1 MKKMLL
7 MVLSLILT
15 PSLYAD
21 SIEGTWQGQLIV
33 SPGNELTIQFII
45 ESAEG
50 GYSVTLN
57 SPESGAIK
65 NVPADTARFENGE
78 LTLEVAELSGSFA
91 GNFNEGEISGHWQ
104 QLDQLLPLVL
114 KPLLKAELSE
124 TFRSLLSGRW
134 EGSIKLPGGDEILI
148 DMIFKIDEENNVT
161 GDLGIPEQTPSR
173 FPMSDVIASES
184 GIRLNI
190 TVMNASFKGSFT
202 KDGLIGEWTQG
213 SSLPLTLVK
222 KVFDPKLLA
231 LDLGDEAR
239 SLLMGSWFGY
249 INTPAGDDTIVYR
262 FVQVDDYIHGYADK
276 PDHGSYN
283 TPIKSVTL
291 NGSEIEIKVHDYY
304 VFTGK
309 VEDGKLAGELK
320 DLNQTMP
327 LMLEK
332 GRLPPIALDIPEP
345 LRGIW
350 QGVQK
355 SPKGSNTVIVR
366 FEQEPAGVMV
376 GFVDQPDLHIKGSRI
391 HDVTVSADEVTIKL
405 SELTRTSFTG
415 TLSGDQLIGAVT
427 TGAKVSELELK
438 RMK

>member
-7 MVLSLILT
+7 MVLSLILA
-15 PSLYAD
+15 PSLFAD

-78 LTLEVAELSGSFA
+78 LTLEVAELSGSFS

-173 FPMSDVIASES
+173 FPMNDVIASES

-231 LDLGDEAR
+231 LELGEEAR

-262 FVQVDDYIHGYADK
+262 FVQVDDYILGYSDN
-276 PDHGSYN
+276 PDQGSLDM
-283 TPIKSVTL
+283 PIKSVTL
-291 NGSEIEIKVHDYY
+291 NGSEIEIKAHDYY

-309 VEDGKLAGELK
+309 AEDGKLAGELK
-320 DLNQTMP
+320 QFNQTLP

-332 GRLPPIALDIPEP
+332 GRLPPIALDIPDR
-345 LRGIW
+345 LLGIW

-376 GFVDQPDLHIKGSRI
+376 GFVDQPDLYLKGSRI

>member
-1 MKKMLL
+1 M
-7 MVLSLILT
+7 LSLILAS
-15 PSLYAD
+15 SLFAD

-45 ESAEG
+45 ESGEG

-283 TPIKSVTL
+283 MPIKSVTL

-309 VEDGKLAGELK
+309 AEDGKLAGELK

-405 SELTRTSFTG
+405 SELTHTSFTG
-415 TLSGDQLIGAVT
+415 TLSGDQLLGAVT

>member
-1 MKKMLL
+1 MKKLLL
-7 MVLSLILT
+7 MVLSIILT
-15 PSLYAD
+15 PSLFAD

-173 FPMSDVIASES
+173 FPMNDVIASES

-213 SSLPLTLVK
+213 SSLPLMLVK

-231 LDLGDEAR
+231 LDLGDESR

-283 TPIKSVTL
+283 MPIKSVTL

-309 VEDGKLAGELK
+309 AEDGKLAGELK

-366 FEQEPAGVMV
+366 FEQDPAGVMV

>member
-1 MKKMLL
+1 MKNMMLL
-7 MVLSLILT
+7 VLSLILT
-15 PSLYAD
+15 PSLFAD

-45 ESAEG
+45 ESGEG

-283 TPIKSVTL
+283 MPIKSVTL

-309 VEDGKLAGELK
+309 AEDGKLAGELK

>member
-1 MKKMLL
+1 MKKMMLL
-7 MVLSLILT
+7 VLSLILT
-15 PSLYAD
+15 PSLFAE

-45 ESAEG
+45 ESG
-50 GYSVTLN
+50 DDGYSVTLN

-78 LTLEVAELSGSFA
+78 LTIEVAELSGSFA
-91 GNFNEGEISGHWQ
+91 GNFNEGEIAGHWQ

-124 TFRSLLSGRW
+124 AFRTLLRGRW
-134 EGSIKLPGGDEILI
+134 EGTLTFPSGDALLI
-148 DMIFKIDEENNVT
+148 DMIFKIDEEDNVT
-161 GDLGIPEQTPSR
+161 GDLGSPEQLPPR
-173 FPMSDVIASES
+173 FPMSDVVASES
-184 GIRLNI
+184 GIRLNV
-190 TVMNASFKGSFT
+190 TDMYASFKGSFT
-202 KDGLIGEWTQG
+202 KEGIVGEWIQG
-213 SSLPLTLVK
+213 SSLPLTMVK

-231 LDLGDEAR
+231 LDLDDEAR

-249 INTPAGDDTIVYR
+249 INTPAGDITVVFR
-262 FVQVDDYIHGYADK
+262 FTRVDDYILGYSDN
-276 PDHGSYN
+276 PDQGSHDM
-283 TPIKSVTL
+283 PIKSVTL
-291 NGSEIEIKVHDYY
+291 NGSEIEIKVNNYY

-309 VEDGKLAGELK
+309 AEDGKLAGELK
-320 DLNQTMP
+320 QFNQTSP

-332 GRLPPIALDIPEP
+332 GRLPPIALDIPDR

-355 SPKGSNTVIVR
+355 NPKGVNTVIVR
-366 FEQEPAGVMV
+366 FEQDPAGVLV
-376 GFVDQPDLHIKGSRI
+376 GFVDQPDLYLKGSRI
-391 HDVTVSADEVTIKL
+391 HDVTVSADRVTIKL

-415 TLSGDQLIGAVT
+415 TLSGDQLLGAVT

>member
-1 MKKMLL
+1 MKKMMLL
-7 MVLSLILT
+7 VLSLILT
-15 PSLYAD
+15 PSLFAE

-45 ESAEG
+45 ESG
-50 GYSVTLN
+50 DDGYSVTLN
-57 SPESGAIK
+57 SPDSGAIK
-65 NVPADTARFENGE
+65 NVPADTARLENGE
-78 LTLEVAELSGSFA
+78 LTIEVAELSGSFA
-91 GNFNEGEISGHWQ
+91 GKINEGEIAGHWQ

-124 TFRSLLSGRW
+124 TFRTLLSGRW
-134 EGSIKLPGGDEILI
+134 EGTLKVPVGDAILI

-161 GDLGIPEQTPSR
+161 GDLGIPDQIPSR
-173 FPMSDVIASES
+173 FPISDVIASES
-184 GIRLNI
+184 EIRLNI
-190 TVMNASFKGSFT
+190 TDMGASFYGSFT
-202 KDGLIGEWTQG
+202 QQGIVGEWTQG

-222 KVFDPKLLA
+222 KVFDPKKFA

-249 INTPAGDDTIVYR
+249 INTPAGDITVVYR
-262 FVQVDDYIHGYADK
+262 FTRVDDYILGYSDK
-276 PDHGSYN
+276 PDQGSHDM
-283 TPIKSVTL
+283 PIKSVTL
-291 NGSEIEIKVHDYY
+291 NGSEIEIKVNNYY

-309 VEDGKLAGELK
+309 AEDGKLAGELK
-320 DLNQTMP
+320 QFNQTSP

-332 GRLPPIALDIPEP
+332 GRLPPIALDIPDR

-355 SPKGSNTVIVR
+355 NPKGVNTVIVR
-366 FEQEPAGVMV
+366 FEQDPAGVLV
-376 GFVDQPDLHIKGSRI
+376 GFVDQPDLYLKGSRV
-391 HDVTVSADEVTIKL
+391 HDVTVSADKVTIKL

-415 TLSGDQLIGAVT
+415 TLSGDQLLGAVT